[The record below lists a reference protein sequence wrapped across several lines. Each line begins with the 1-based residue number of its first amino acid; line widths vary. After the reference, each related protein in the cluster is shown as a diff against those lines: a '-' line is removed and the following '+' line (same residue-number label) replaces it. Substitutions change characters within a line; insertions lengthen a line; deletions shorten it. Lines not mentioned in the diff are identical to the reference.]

1 MYLDFA
7 TNVVSGQTSCSMM
20 RAHSFVKCA
29 GANHLVLEG
38 HNVAFVADA
47 MLGNIARK
55 LRIFGFD
62 TVYSAQVHDDEI
74 LKIGIEQDRVI
85 LTADKELFKRIV
97 RVGARG
103 VLVSNGAS
111 EFEALVHILM
121 KNGITSVGM
130 NGIGSLCSVCNGHLK
145 QRTSDQVK
153 NDDGDNCNN
162 INNIN
167 NNDGVIVPDK
177 VIACHNQ
184 FFQCISCGKIYW
196 EGGHVKRIRDL
207 VQNIDAKL
215 VGRDCTTTTA

>member
-1 MYLDFA
+1 
-7 TNVVSGQTSCSMM
+7 M
-20 RAHSFVKCA
+20 RAHLFVKCA
-29 GANHLVLEG
+29 GANRPVLEA

-62 TVYSAQVHDDEI
+62 TVYRAQVHDDEI

-85 LTADKELFKRIV
+85 LTADKELFRRIV
-97 RVGARG
+97 KVGARG
-103 VLVSNGAS
+103 VLVSSGTS

-130 NGIGSLCSVCNGHLK
+130 NGIGSRCSVCNGHLK
-145 QRTSDQVK
+145 QKTSDQVK
-153 NDDGDNCNN
+153 NDDEDNCNN
-162 INNIN
+162 K
-167 NNDGVIVPDK
+167 DGVIVPDK
-177 VIACHNQ
+177 VIACHNL

-196 EGGHVKRIRDL
+196 EGGHIKRIRDL

-215 VGRDCTTTTA
+215 VGRVRTTATA

>member
-1 MYLDFA
+1 
-7 TNVVSGQTSCSMM
+7 M
-20 RAHSFVKCA
+20 RARLFVKCA
-29 GANHLVLEG
+29 GANRPVLEA

-62 TVYSAQVHDDEI
+62 TVYRAQVHDDEI
-74 LKIGIEQDRVI
+74 LKIGTEQDRVI
-85 LTADKELFKRIV
+85 LTADKELFRRIV
-97 RVGARG
+97 KVGARG
-103 VLVSNGAS
+103 VLVSSGAS

-130 NGIGSLCSVCNGHLK
+130 NGIGSRCSVCNGHLK

-153 NDDGDNCNN
+153 NDDNNNCNN
-162 INNIN
+162 ND
-167 NNDGVIVPDK
+167 DGVIVPDK

-215 VGRDCTTTTA
+215 VGRDSTTTIA